1 MIDLVLPILVLV
13 SACVIGM
20 LYSGSFFDPTNANH
34 LNIASAFSSS
44 DASVGLMLG
53 SSFGLLFTLVFY
65 GLRRAMSFKQMMEC
79 IPEGFK
85 AMVPAIMILT
95 FAWSLKAMTDS
106 PGLHRVC
113 RDLC

>member
-20 LYSGSFFDPTNANH
+20 LYSGPLLRPHKRQPSEH
-34 LNIASAFSSS
+34 RLRLSSS

-106 PGLHRVC
+106 LAPPSL
-113 RDLC
+113 